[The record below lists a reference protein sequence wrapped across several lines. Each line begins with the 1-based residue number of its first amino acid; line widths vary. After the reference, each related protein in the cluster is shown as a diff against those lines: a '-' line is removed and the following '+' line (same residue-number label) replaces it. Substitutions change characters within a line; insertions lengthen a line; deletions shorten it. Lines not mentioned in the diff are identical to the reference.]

1 MDSAGVRPVDAQA
14 VVATL
19 AAAFAGDPVWGA
31 WACGDAPDRVGLLE
45 VFWKPWVEAGLK
57 YDGFTMTRAAAA
69 VSGWVPPGVHETDDE
84 DEAAIEAVTLR
95 LFGDRAPLLLEA
107 YELFEANRPDTPH
120 WYLSLL
126 ASHPMYRGEGRGMR
140 LLRADLVRVDAAHQ
154 PAYLE
159 STNPAND
166 ARYEAVGFAR
176 HGSFTLP
183 QGPTVT
189 TMWRAAR

>member
-1 MDSAGVRPVDAQA
+1 MDWRRTRSADASA
-14 VVATL
+14 VVGTL
-19 AAAFAGDPVWGA
+19 AAAFAGDPVWGT

-45 VFWKPWVEAGLK
+45 VFWKPWVDAGLK
-57 YDGFTMTRAAAA
+57 YDGFRMAPDASV

-95 LFGDRAPLLLEA
+95 LFAERAALLLEA
-107 YELFEANRPDTPH
+107 YGLFEANRPAEPH

-126 ASHPMYRGEGRGMR
+126 ATHPAHRGQGLGMR
-140 LLRADLVRVDAAHQ
+140 MVADLLEPIDAAHQ
-154 PAYLE
+154 PTYLE

-166 ARYEAVGFAR
+166 ARYESVGFLR

-183 QGPTVT
+183 EGPTVT
-189 TMWRAAR
+189 TMWRPAR